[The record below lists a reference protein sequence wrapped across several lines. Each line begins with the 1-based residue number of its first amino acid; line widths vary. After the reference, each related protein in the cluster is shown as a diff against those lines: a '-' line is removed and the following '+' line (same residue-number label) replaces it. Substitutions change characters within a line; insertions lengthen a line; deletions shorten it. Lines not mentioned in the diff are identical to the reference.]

1 MTVLAVRSA
10 ALADAPDIL
19 AFIHELADYE
29 RMVDQVKI
37 TLPQVETMLFCAAP
51 RAFCDMAV
59 MDGETVGFALWFY
72 SFSTFEGHHGLYL
85 EDLYVR
91 PAARGTGAGKALMA
105 RLAQR
110 CRDEKLAR
118 MEWAVL
124 DWNAP
129 AIAFYDHIG
138 ATSKKEWITRKLT
151 GPALAAL
158 ADA

>member
-1 MTVLAVRSA
+1 MPSDA
-10 ALADAPDIL
+10 ADIL
-19 AFIHELADYE
+19 AFIRELADYE
-29 RMVDQVKI
+29 RMLDHVKI
-37 TLPQVETMLFCAAP
+37 SLDRVHAMLFCAAP
-51 RAFCDMAV
+51 RAFCEMAV
-59 MDGETVGFALWFY
+59 LDGETVGFALWFY

-91 PAARGTGAGKALMA
+91 PVARGTGAGKALMA

-110 CRDEKLAR
+110 CRDEDLAR

-129 AIAFYDHIG
+129 AIAFYDHLG

-151 GPALAAL
+151 GEALAAL